1 MLLLKRNHS
10 PSSEDIAMVRQ
21 RGAERRKHQRFQAED
36 GAMVTL
42 RRYASLV
49 GRIIDISKGGLAF
62 RYMDTDERPRGSFQ
76 LDILVERAGF
86 LLEKVPAKTISD
98 LELPKEFSYSPTTM
112 RRQGV
117 QFGDLTENQKSKLES
132 FIRNHTVGGA

>member
-1 MLLLKRNHS
+1 MFPYQVKDKR
-10 PSSEDIAMVRQ
+10 MVSQ
-21 RGAERRKHQRFQAED
+21 RHMERRRHQRFQAED

-42 RRYASLV
+42 HHYASLV

-76 LDILVERAGF
+76 MDILVEKAGF

-117 QFGDLTENQKSKLES
+117 RFGDLTENQKSKLEF